1 MLTKEQLQT
10 FRAAPWTSKQDV
22 GAYLATAE
30 DIEPQDLVTLLRM
43 VDERR
48 LSPVIDRVL
57 PLREAPEGLRLLA
70 EREVIGKVVV
80 VP

>member
-1 MLTKEQLQT
+1 MTAARGVLSQAQIQSMLGRLM
-10 FRAAPWTSKQDV
+10 
-22 GAYLATAE
+22 
-30 DIEPQDLVTLLRM
+30 TLLQM

-57 PLREAPEGLRLLA
+57 PLREAPQGLRLLA